1 MGSFASAV
9 VRLVGPFHCSWLA
22 AKKTFIRVCIQTDSI
37 CCRSGGLLFRLDFF
51 WMDYCFDRPRTRN
64 RTIPRAFE
72 QALDCAR
79 GARNVAVECA
89 ALKISDAV
97 LMEQGLAQPGE
108 MD

>member
-79 GARNVAVECA
+79 RSQCRRSVRGFKDFRCRIDRAGPGAAW
-89 ALKISDAV
+89 
-97 LMEQGLAQPGE
+97 
-108 MD
+108 